1 MYLNK
6 KIVNML
12 TLYPFYSFVI
22 ITIDKLINTN
32 ISKIYELI
40 IVISLIVLLKFSKNK
55 LILTFIILINLLN
68 SVINPNMV
76 EMTLTYRLI
85 VTLIILSIFSNNE
98 IIYGFKDIININK
111 DKIYKGIILVECLL
125 FISLFLPNSFVES
138 WGREKYFVS
147 SFQSSHNL
155 SYFLLGMLGVVL
167 CLKINNVKKISNIH
181 IFYFIGFI
189 MLTGAR
195 TALVIAVIISCINL
209 KWDLKYN
216 VKWLLLTTLCF
227 IFLSLFFIKSGA
239 LDEIP
244 FFKKIEHSIK
254 NKSFSSG
261 RDEIVES
268 SIKGYENLNIMEKII
283 GKGMY
288 YPFHNNQVNLG
299 SSIWSHNDFM
309 QLLLANGLIGL
320 AIYIYILYRCIIMSK
335 CNKVLIIST
344 TVLVLLNGL
353 FSYINF
359 IFIFPYFLVI
369 DPHYIER
376 GDLDKYNE

>member
-12 TLYPFYSFVI
+12 TLYPFYSFII

-32 ISKIYELI
+32 ISKIYEII
-40 IVISLIVLLKFSKNK
+40 IVISLVLLLKFSKNK
-55 LILTFIILINLLN
+55 LLLIFIVLINILN
-68 SVINPNMV
+68 SFINPNMI
-76 EMTLTYRLI
+76 ETTLTYRLI
-85 VTLIILSIFSNNE
+85 VTLILLSIFSNNE
-98 IIYGFKDIININK
+98 IICGFKDTIIRNK
-111 DKIYKGIILVECLL
+111 DKLYKGIILVEILL
-125 FISLFLPNSFVES
+125 FISLFLPNSFLES
-138 WGREKYFVS
+138 WGGDKYFVS

-155 SYFLLGMLGVVL
+155 SYFLLAMLGVVI
-167 CLKINNVKKISNIH
+167 CLKINSIKKIRNFH

-195 TALVIAVIISCINL
+195 TALVIAVIISFINL
-209 KWDLKYN
+209 KWDAKYN
-216 VKWLLLTTLCF
+216 IKWLLIATLVF
-227 IFLSLFFIKSGA
+227 ISLSLFFVKKGV

-244 FFKKIEHSIK
+244 FFKKMEHSIK
-254 NKSFSSG
+254 NGTISSG
-261 RDEIVES
+261 RNDIIES
-268 SIKGYENLNIMEKII
+268 SIKGYKNLNITEKII

-288 YPFHNNQVNLG
+288 YPFYNNQINLG
-299 SSIWSHNDFM
+299 ISIWSHNDFL

-335 CNKVLIIST
+335 CNKVLIMAIT
-344 TVLVLLNGL
+344 LLILLNGL

-369 DPHYIER
+369 NPDYRTR
-376 GDLDKYNE
+376 GDIDK